1 MKFACPLDELQHWL
15 GLLEV
20 DLRLGV
26 ARRHVEA
33 TARLCWLLVDK
44 LEKDPKMDQEMFT
57 LLSLRLLDLQ
67 RQMSP
72 VKPGPKARPE
82 GGPKLSLVPR

>member
-26 ARRHVEA
+26 ARRHIES

-44 LEKDPKMDQEMFT
+44 LEADPKMQQEEFT

-67 RQMSP
+67 RQIDP
-72 VKPGPKARPE
+72 PRAAKQVAVRGPR
-82 GGPKLSLVPR
+82 LSLVPR

>member
-1 MKFACPLDELQHWL
+1 
-15 GLLEV
+15 
-20 DLRLGV
+20 
-26 ARRHVEA
+26 
-33 TARLCWLLVDK
+33 
-44 LEKDPKMDQEMFT
+44 MDQEMFT

-82 GGPKLSLVPR
+82 GGPRLSLVPR